1 MGSDPFNH
9 YTVGVNNVGSYQV
22 AGVPWITGSSALGK
36 GHEVRFE
43 FPKITKN
50 ITVINQSVHDIRVHF
65 NTTASTNVVNG
76 LHYLLFNSK
85 EDSYTFNVKADSIYV
100 SCVDDS
106 VHGSASFTVIAELTQ
121 IPVPMNWAGTITG
134 SGLTT
139 LDGS

>member
-1 MGSDPFNH
+1 MGSDPFSH
-9 YTVGVNNVGSYQV
+9 YKVGVNNVGSYQV

-50 ITVINQSVHDIRVHF
+50 ITVISLGSEDIRVHF
-65 NTTASTNVVNG
+65 NSTSSLGGAQVITG
-76 LHYLLFNSK
+76 LHYITLNSA
-85 EDSYTFNVKADSIYV
+85 EDSISMNVKANELYI
-100 SCVDDS
+100 
-106 VHGSASFTVIAELTQ
+106 SAPAANGGNASWTVIAELTN
-121 IPVPMNWAGTITG
+121 ILPPPNWVLTG